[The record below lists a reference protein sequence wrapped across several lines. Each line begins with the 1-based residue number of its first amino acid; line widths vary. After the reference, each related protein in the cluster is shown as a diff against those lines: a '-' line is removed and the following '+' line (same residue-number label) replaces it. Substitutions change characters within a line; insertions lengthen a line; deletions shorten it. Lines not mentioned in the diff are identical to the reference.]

1 MICPQEKANEFWSV
15 QHIANSILGRGPAF
29 EIAAMLGLPDHDERW
44 CTPWGQDVTYL
55 CVRSKIGGFVP
66 KAGTIQ
72 GWILDAISEYTSR
85 MEFPEEWFLGVT
97 CSLGF
102 PCDYSEV
109 LRLRHSSLAVRG
121 NMSDGRANYRS
132 GGGNHAAVAVPLARF
147 RFKVSPRLR
156 WRSRGGGPVEA
167 MLLW

>member
-1 MICPQEKANEFWSV
+1 MNSGPVSTSQSPNWEQVLQLKLQPCSVCANYPE
-15 QHIANSILGRGPAF
+15 
-29 EIAAMLGLPDHDERW
+29 ERW

-66 KAGTIQ
+66 KAWTIQ
-72 GWILDAISEYTSR
+72 GWILDAISEYTLR
-85 MEFPEEWFLGVT
+85 MEFPEEWFLEVT

-167 MLLW
+167 MLLC

>member
-1 MICPQEKANEFWSV
+1 MICPQEKANEFCSV

-55 CVRSKIGGFVP
+55 CVRSDIGGFAS
-66 KAGTIQ
+66 KAWTIH
-72 GWILDAISEYTSR
+72 GWVLDEESMCQLQE
-85 MEFPEEWFLGVT
+85 EFPDEWFLGVT

-132 GGGNHAAVAVPLARF
+132 GGGNHAAVAVPQARF

-167 MLLW
+167 M

>member
-1 MICPQEKANEFWSV
+1 MACPQEKANEFCSC
-15 QHIANSILGRGPAF
+15 QHIAKSKLGAGPAS

-55 CVRSKIGGFVP
+55 CVRSDIGGYSS
-66 KAGTIQ
+66 KAWTVH
-72 GWILDAISEYTSR
+72 GWVLDDES
-85 MEFPEEWFLGVT
+85 MLQLQDEFPDEWFLGVT

-132 GGGNHAAVAVPLARF
+132 GGGNHAAVAVPQARF

-167 MLLW
+167 MLLC